1 MGLLLFFLG
10 PEIGQVFV
18 NQNLDVVDQVA
29 ELAVQV
35 IRQVLDV
42 LNDKRCWFLVR
53 SGVNL
58 VSAVDNTRTDC
69 QKA

>member
-10 PEIGQVFV
+10 PEISQVFV

-53 SGVNL
+53 
-58 VSAVDNTRTDC
+58 
-69 QKA
+69 